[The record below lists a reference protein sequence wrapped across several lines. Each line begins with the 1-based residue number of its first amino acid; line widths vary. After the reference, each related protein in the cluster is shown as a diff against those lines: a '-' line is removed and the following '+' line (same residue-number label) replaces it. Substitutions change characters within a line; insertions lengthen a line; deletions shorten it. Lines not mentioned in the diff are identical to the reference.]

1 MKRFSFNVFYGQLV
15 RGKEVRMKWSYRVW
29 LLQAGLALT
38 VLFATLPAQAQDY
51 PTRDIHAI
59 CNFPAGTGGDVFVRF
74 FSEKL
79 SALAGKTVI
88 VDNRGGAFGN
98 IGTEAAAR
106 SKPDGYTIL
115 IVPGS
120 STMAAAVSGFKKL
133 PFDPIKDFTPV
144 TTLAK
149 LGFVLVVDP
158 KTPIKSM
165 ADLTAHLKTKG
176 DKASYGTSSNTGLIA
191 AELYKKFASLPQV
204 IKVQYREN
212 QTALNDMYAGNLDFL
227 SVDAPWAIEQAKA
240 GRLRALAVT
249 SADRL
254 SVLPDVPTVEEAGV
268 KGYGDVTP
276 WWAVFV
282 PATTPQP
289 IVDKLE
295 AWFNQIAAST
305 ETKKWLNNLGS
316 DPFPGNAR
324 MLEQLLSKDIKRWGE
339 YYKLANIEP
348 Q

>member
-1 MKRFSFNVFYGQLV
+1 MKTKVA
-15 RGKEVRMKWSYRVW
+15 RMKLSHRVW
-29 LLQAGLALT
+29 LLQAVLVLGLLLAS
-38 VLFATLPAQAQDY
+38 LPAEAQDY

-79 SALAGKTVI
+79 SALAGKAVI

-98 IGTEAAAR
+98 IGTEAATHA
-106 SKPDGYTIL
+106 KPDGYTIL

-133 PFDPIKDFTPV
+133 PFDPIKDFIPV

-149 LGFVLVVDP
+149 LGFVFVVDP
-158 KTPIKSM
+158 KTPVKSM

-176 DKASYGTSSNTGLIA
+176 DKASYGTSSNTGLVS
-191 AELYKKFASLPQV
+191 AELYKKFAGLPQV
-204 IKVQYREN
+204 TKVQYKEN
-212 QTALNDMYAGNLDFL
+212 QTAQNDMYAGSLDFL
-227 SVDAPWAIEQAKA
+227 TVDAPWAIEQAKA
-240 GRLRALAVT
+240 GRLRILATT
-249 SADRL
+249 SAGRL
-254 SVLPDVPTVEEAGV
+254 SVLPDIPTVEEAGV

-282 PATTPQP
+282 PAKTPQP

-295 AWFNQIAAST
+295 AWFNQIVAT
-305 ETKKWLNNLGS
+305 EDTKKWLNNLGS

-324 MLEQLLSKDIKRWGE
+324 MLEQLLAKDIKRWGE
-339 YYKLANIEP
+339 YYKLANVEP

>member
-1 MKRFSFNVFYGQLV
+1 MMGNK
-15 RGKEVRMKWSYRVW
+15 VRMKLSNHLW
-29 LLQAGLALT
+29 LIQAALVLAAL
-38 VLFATLPAQAQDY
+38 VALSPAYAQDY

-59 CNFPAGTGGDVFVRF
+59 CTFPAGTGADVYVRF

-79 SALAGKTVI
+79 SALAGKPVI

-98 IGTEAAAR
+98 IGTEAAAH

-115 IVPGS
+115 VVPGS

-133 PFDPIKDFTPV
+133 PFDPIEDFTPV

-149 LGFVLVVDP
+149 LCFVIVVDP
-158 KTPIKSM
+158 KAPFKSM
-165 ADLTAHLKTKG
+165 ADLTAHLKAKG
-176 DKASYGTSSNTGLIA
+176 AKASYGTSANTGVVA
-191 AELYKKFASLPQV
+191 AELYKKHAGLPQV
-204 IKVQYREN
+204 TKVQYKEN
-212 QTALNDMYAGNLDFL
+212 QTAMNDMYAGNLDFL
-227 SVDAPWAIEQAKA
+227 SVDAVWAIEQTRA

-249 SADRL
+249 SSDRL

-282 PATTPQP
+282 PAKTPQP

-295 AWFNQIAAST
+295 AWFNQIVKSD
-305 ETKKWLNNLGS
+305 ETKKFLNNLGG
-316 DPFPGNAR
+316 DPFPGNQR
-324 MLEQLLSKDIKRWGE
+324 MLTELLSKDIKRWGD
-339 YYKLANIEP
+339 YYKLANIEA

>member
-1 MKRFSFNVFYGQLV
+1 MRSSNFIVSFVRLV
-15 RGKEVRMKWSYRVW
+15 KGNQPRMKLSHRMW
-29 LLQAGLALT
+29 LLQAVLALAIFF
-38 VLFATLPAQAQDY
+38 VALPAQAQDY

-59 CNFPAGTGGDVFVRF
+59 CTFPAGTGADVYVRF
-74 FSEKL
+74 FCEKL
-79 SALAGKTVI
+79 SVLVGRTVI

-98 IGTEAAAR
+98 IGTEAAAH
-106 SKPDGYTIL
+106 SKPDGYTLL

-144 TTLAK
+144 TTLAR
-149 LGFVLVVDP
+149 LCFVIVVDP
-158 KTPIKSM
+158 KAPIKSM
-165 ADLTAHLKTKG
+165 ADLTAHLKAKG
-176 DKASYGTSSNTGLIA
+176 PKASYGTSANTGVVA
-191 AELYKKFASLPQV
+191 AELYKKHANLPQV
-204 IKVQYREN
+204 IKVQYKEN
-212 QTALNDMYAGNLDFL
+212 GTAMNDMYAGNLDFL
-227 SVDAPWAIEQAKA
+227 SVDAVWAIEQTRA

-268 KGYGDVTP
+268 KDYGDVTP

-282 PATTPQP
+282 PAKTPQP
-289 IVDKLE
+289 IIDKLE
-295 AWFNQIAAST
+295 AWFNQIVKSE
-305 ETKKWLNNLGS
+305 ETKKFLNNLGG
-316 DPFPGNAR
+316 DPFPGNQR
-324 MLEQLLSKDIKRWGE
+324 MLTQLLSKDIVRWGE

>member
-1 MKRFSFNVFYGQLV
+1 MRRSNFNFSFARLV
-15 RGKEVRMKWSYRVW
+15 KGNQAQIW
-29 LLQAGLALT
+29 LLQAALLLA
-38 VLFATLPAQAQDY
+38 VLFVALPALAQDY
-51 PTRDIHAI
+51 PTRDVHAI
-59 CNFPAGTGGDVFVRF
+59 CNFPAGTGADVYVRYF
-74 FSEKL
+74 CEKL
-79 SALAGKTVI
+79 SVLMGRTVI

-98 IGTEAAAR
+98 IGTEAAAH
-106 SKPDGYTIL
+106 SKPDGYTLL

-120 STMAAAVSGFKKL
+120 STMAAAMSGFKKL

-149 LGFVLVVDP
+149 LCFVFVVDP
-158 KTPIKSM
+158 KAPIKSM
-165 ADLTAHLKTKG
+165 ADLTAQLKAKG
-176 DKASYGTSSNTGLIA
+176 PKGSYGTSANTGLVA
-191 AELYKKFASLPQV
+191 AELYKKHADLPLV
-204 IKVQYREN
+204 TKVQYREN
-212 QTALNDMYAGNLDFL
+212 GTALNDMYAGNLDFL
-227 SVDAPWAIEQAKA
+227 CVDAVWAIEQARS

-282 PATTPQP
+282 PAQTPQP
-289 IVDKLE
+289 IINKLE
-295 AWFNQIAAST
+295 AWFNQIVKSDD
-305 ETKKWLNNLGS
+305 TKKFLNNLGG
-316 DPFPGNAR
+316 DPFPGNQR
-324 MLEQLLSKDIKRWGE
+324 MLTELLAKDIKRWGE

>member
-1 MKRFSFNVFYGQLV
+1 MMS
-15 RGKEVRMKWSYRVW
+15 
-29 LLQAGLALT
+29 ALALGIL
-38 VLFATLPAQAQDY
+38 VSSLPVQAQDY
-51 PTRDIHAI
+51 PTQDIHVI
-59 CNFPAGTGGDVFVRF
+59 CTFPAGTGADIYVRY
-74 FSEKL
+74 FSEKM
-79 SALAGKTVI
+79 SALAGKPVI
-88 VDNRGGAFGN
+88 VDNRGGAMGN
-98 IGTEAAAR
+98 IGTEAAAK

-120 STMAAAVSGFKKL
+120 STMASAVSTFKKL

-158 KTPIKSM
+158 KTPLKSI
-165 ADLTAHLKTKG
+165 ADLTAHLKAKG
-176 DKASYGTSSNTGLIA
+176 AKASYGTSANTGTVA
-191 AELYKKFASLPQV
+191 AELYKKYAGLPQV
-204 IKVQYREN
+204 TKVSYKEN
-212 QTALNDMYAGNLDFL
+212 GTAMNDMYAGNLDFL
-227 SVDAPWAIEQAKA
+227 SVDAVWAIEQARA

-268 KGYGDVTP
+268 KDYGDVTP

-282 PATTPQP
+282 PAKTPQP

-295 AWFNQIAAST
+295 AWFNQIVKSD
-305 ETKKWLNNLGS
+305 ETKKFLNNLGG
-316 DPFPGNAR
+316 DPFPGNSR
-324 MLEQLLSKDIKRWGE
+324 MLTQLLAKDIKRWGE

>member
-1 MKRFSFNVFYGQLV
+1 VS
-15 RGKEVRMKWSYRVW
+15 
-29 LLQAGLALT
+29 
-38 VLFATLPAQAQDY
+38 LPAQAQEY
-51 PTRDIHAI
+51 PTKEIHAI
-59 CNFPAGTGGDVFVRF
+59 CNFPAGTGGDIFVRY

-79 SALAGKTVI
+79 SALAGKPVI
-88 VDNRGGAFGN
+88 VDNRGGAMGN
-98 IGTEAAAR
+98 IGTETAAR

-149 LGFVLVVDP
+149 LGFVFVVDP
-158 KTPIKSM
+158 KTPIKSI
-165 ADLTAHLKTKG
+165 ADLTAHLKAKG
-176 DKASYGTSSNTGLIA
+176 SKASYGTSSNTGLIA
-191 AELYKKFASLPQV
+191 GELYKKHAGLPQV
-204 IKVQYREN
+204 VKVQYKEN
-212 QTALNDMYAGNLDFL
+212 QTPLNDMYAGNLDFMV
-227 SVDAPWAIEQAKA
+227 VDAPWAIEQSKA
-240 GRLRALAVT
+240 GRLRALAAT

-254 SVLPDVPTVEEAGV
+254 SVLSDVPTMEEAGV

-282 PATTPQP
+282 PAKTPQP
-289 IVDKLE
+289 IVVKLE
-295 AWFNQIAAST
+295 AWFNQVVASP

-316 DPFPGNAR
+316 DPFPGNSKF
-324 MLEQLLSKDIKRWGE
+324 LEKLLAGDIPRWAE